1 MKKQQILN
9 NIELLKQA
17 LKDKTISVNDY
28 STLYFTYSQQLKKL
42 GL

>member
-1 MKKQQILN
+1 MKKQEILN

-28 STLYFTYSQQLKKL
+28 STLYFTYSQQLKNL